1 LPSVLTLTKN
11 GAYCLGMRNRLIIIT
26 FITGLLVTG
35 CGSNLEEKL
44 KLIEYEN
51 CLDVQGTSYQSAL
64 NQGYG
69 VDNDLDGNKDTA
81 ADYAQRVCDQYK
93 P

>member
-1 LPSVLTLTKN
+1 MRYRITVIAVL
-11 GAYCLGMRNRLIIIT
+11 
-26 FITGLLVTG
+26 TGLLVTG
-35 CGSNLEEKL
+35 CGGDLQEKL

-51 CLDVQGTSYQSAL
+51 CLDVQGTSYQDAL

>member
-1 LPSVLTLTKN
+1 MRYRIAVIAVL
-11 GAYCLGMRNRLIIIT
+11 
-26 FITGLLVTG
+26 TGLLVTG
-35 CGSNLEEKL
+35 CAGNLQEKL

>member
-1 LPSVLTLTKN
+1 MRKLLPIILLS
-11 GAYCLGMRNRLIIIT
+11 LIP
-26 FITGLLVTG
+26 LTG
-35 CGSNLEEKL
+35 CSSPEPELAYDPVE
-44 KLIEYEN
+44 LIEYEN
-51 CLDVQGTSYQSAL
+51 CLDVEGTSYQSAL

>member
-1 LPSVLTLTKN
+1 MRYRIAFIAVL
-11 GAYCLGMRNRLIIIT
+11 
-26 FITGLLVTG
+26 TGLLVTG

-81 ADYAQRVCDQYK
+81 ADYAQRMCDRYK